1 MLVQKT
7 FHLPA
12 LRETAQAKLAD
23 LRGYC
28 QRLAN
33 LEVADAPGDGRA
45 HFAARLPGGFRAD
58 VDLVRVDGGNSA
70 QTLFKSSRGNI
81 EVIGIIEYFQIRPG
95 LTEVVL
101 TLDYTIQPW
110 FFRWLDCVAHS
121 VDRFLN
127 RQLERVEA
135 TFPGPGHSRRPGIK
149 SPLKA
154 DPR

>member
-12 LRETAQAKLAD
+12 LRETAQARLAD

-28 QRLAN
+28 HWLAN
-33 LEVADAPGDGRA
+33 LELAEAPGDGSA

-58 VDLVRVDGGNSA
+58 VELVRVDGGNSA
-70 QTLFKSSRGNI
+70 QTLFKSSRGNVEI
-81 EVIGIIEYFQIRPG
+81 IGIIEYFQIRPG

-110 FFRWLDCVAHS
+110 FFRWLDCVTHS

-127 RQLERVEA
+127 HQLERVEA
-135 TFPGPGHSRRPGIK
+135 AFPGSGQSRRVRDKTPV
-149 SPLKA
+149 KA
-154 DPR
+154 DPQ